1 MCMPTK
7 NTGTRVNP
15 LYVRAFQSRLKG
27 LRNGAGIS
35 QGVVARVMG
44 VALNTYQK
52 YEARDGSLLPHQHIQ
67 AFLEAVDGGPEECYF
82 LLTGKIRKHNSERAK
97 PEKVRA

>member
-1 MCMPTK
+1 MSMPKK
-7 NTGTRVNP
+7 NAGTRVNP

-35 QGVVARVMG
+35 QGVVARAMG
-44 VALNTYQK
+44 IALNTYQK
-52 YEARDGSLLPHQHIQ
+52 YEARDGSLLPHQHVQ
-67 AFLEAVDGGPEECYF
+67 SFLDAIDGGPEECYF
-82 LLTGKIRKHNSERAK
+82 LLTGKIRKQTDQRID